1 MKLKPEE
8 FEKLALEQIDTLH
21 RVAGRLTRDVEKAA
35 DLVQETYL
43 RAFRSRDAFEL
54 QEHGIRPWLLRIM
67 RNLYLSRADR
77 ERRQPV
83 AMDGE
88 ALDSLNASAVAPGS
102 AAAAAAAGD
111 LESAGPAPSIPL
123 DWDSLDERLK
133 GALENL
139 QEEYQIV
146 LLLWAVEDLSY
157 KEIADAL
164 EIPIGTVM
172 SRLHR
177 ARQKLSTLL
186 TDYAK
191 QEGIIRE

>member
-1 MKLKPEE
+1 MKLPPEQ
-8 FEKLALEQIDTLH
+8 FEKLALEQMDTLY
-21 RVAGRLTRDVEKAA
+21 RVASRLTRDRDRAG

-67 RNLYLSRADR
+67 RNLHLSRADR
-77 ERRQPV
+77 DRRQPV
-83 AMDGE
+83 AVEGE
-88 ALDSLNASAVAPGS
+88 TLDAMNASRPTAGGAS
-102 AAAAAAAGD
+102 AAAYGD
-111 LESAGPAPSIPL
+111 LEAVGPAPVPPL

-146 LLLWAVEDLSY
+146 LLLWAVEELSY
-157 KEIADAL
+157 KEIADVL
-164 EIPIGTVM
+164 DIPIGTVM

-177 ARQKLSTLL
+177 ARQKLSTQLR
-186 TDYAK
+186 DYAK
-191 QEGIIRE
+191 QEGMIRE

>member
-1 MKLKPEE
+1 MKIPPDE
-8 FEKLALEQIDTLH
+8 FEKLALEQMDTLY
-21 RVAGRLTRDVEKAA
+21 RVAGRLTRDADRAA

-67 RNLYLSRADR
+67 RNLHLSRADR
-77 ERRQPV
+77 DRRRPV

-88 ALDSLNASAVAPGS
+88 ALDSLNAAEPLPGD
-102 AAAAAAAGD
+102 AAATGD
-111 LESAGPAPSIPL
+111 LEALGPGPGRDVPL
-123 DWDSLDERLK
+123 DWEMLDDRMK
-133 GALENL
+133 VALENL

-157 KEIADAL
+157 KEIADVL
-164 EIPIGTVM
+164 DIPIGTVM

-177 ARQKLSTLL
+177 ARQKLSAQLK
-186 TDYAK
+186 DYAK
-191 QEGIIRE
+191 QEGMIRE

>member
-1 MKLKPEE
+1 MKLPPEE
-8 FEKLALEQIDTLH
+8 FEKLALEQMDTLY
-21 RVAGRLTRDVEKAA
+21 RVAGRLTRDSERAG

-67 RNLYLSRADR
+67 RNLHLSKADR
-77 ERRQPV
+77 DRRQPIAV
-83 AMDGE
+83 DGE
-88 ALDSLNASAVAPGS
+88 SLDALNAAEPTPGYAPP
-102 AAAAAAAGD
+102 AAGEPPRD
-111 LESAGPAPSIPL
+111 TPAAVPL

-157 KEIADAL
+157 KEIADVL
-164 EIPIGTVM
+164 DIPIGTVM

-177 ARQKLSTLL
+177 ARQKLSAQLR
-186 TDYAK
+186 DYVR
-191 QEGIIRE
+191 QEGFVRD

>member
-1 MKLKPEE
+1 MKLPPEQ
-8 FEKLALEQIDTLH
+8 FEKLALEQMDMLY
-21 RVAGRLTRDVEKAA
+21 RVASRLTRDRDRAG

-67 RNLYLSRADR
+67 RNLHLSKADR
-77 ERRQPV
+77 DRRQPV
-83 AMDGE
+83 AVDGE
-88 ALDSLNASAVAPGS
+88 TLDAMNAGPPAPGGS
-102 AAAAAAAGD
+102 AAAATGD
-111 LESAGPAPSIPL
+111 LESVGPAPVPPL

-133 GALENL
+133 AALENL

-146 LLLWAVEDLSY
+146 LLLWAVEELSY
-157 KEIADAL
+157 KEIADVL

-177 ARQKLSTLL
+177 ARQKLSAQLR
-186 TDYAK
+186 DYAK
-191 QEGIIRE
+191 QEGVIRD